1 MKRAQPS
8 GNSGELASGQGFLD
22 NSPRGYGLRHEDPLQ
37 AGDTCWMAV
46 TVIDPGNEYTLA
58 RARVCGRGIPMADF
72 TIHPEALRSGSLERH
87 RKAAA

>member
-8 GNSGELASGQGFLD
+8 GISGELSGQEILD
-22 NSPRGYGLRHEDPLQ
+22 NSPRPYGLSHVDPLQ

-58 RARVCGRGIPMADF
+58 RVRVCGRQDIDF
-72 TIHPEALRSGSLERH
+72 VIHPEALRFGSLERH
-87 RKAAA
+87 RKA